1 MARRPIDKARIH
13 RVGGAALAR
22 YIRTVHRSTRRVT
35 EPADLDSFLSQ
46 NHPLILAM
54 WHGQFMMLPT
64 IKPPGLGVRIMVA
77 RHGDAATIGEALTR
91 FDMQLI
97 RGAGAGARQKDRGG
111 ATALREALRSLSES
125 YSVAMTAD
133 VPPGPARVAG
143 AGIVTLGRLSGRP
156 IIPAAVA
163 TTRYRSLDTWSRFT
177 INLPFGTIALVA
189 GEPIVV
195 PRDLDPSG
203 IADYQRRITDG
214 LDVVTQ
220 RAYVLAGADIARSLP
235 QAAPALD
242 TPPAT
247 SGWRLAAYRR
257 SMSLAEGLAP
267 AVLRWRERRGKE
279 DPTRRDERFG
289 RTRLSRPAG
298 HLVWAHA
305 ASVGETNAILPLID
319 ALRDKRPG
327 FHLLLTTGTV
337 TSAAVAQARLQP
349 GDIHQYIPID
359 SPEAIRRFLDH
370 WQPDL
375 TLLTES
381 EIWPNLILETA
392 ERRIP
397 IALVNGRLSV
407 RSYRRWSKRPDV
419 SRPIFS
425 RLDLV
430 LAQTEKIGRWFQAL
444 GCRRVET
451 SGNLKIDAPGPLADR
466 AALSILR
473 EALAGRPVLVAA
485 STHAGEESIIAQAH
499 RRLTATVPGLCTVIA
514 PRHPERARDIAA
526 ELSSNGHSV
535 VCRSTGALPAPT
547 TDIYLADTMGE
558 LGTIYRLSQVAFLG
572 KSLTHSGGGQNPIEA
587 VRAGAIVL
595 AGPHHQNFRE
605 AYQALQRHGGLVQ
618 VTSADD
624 IATAVARLFKDP
636 DEIARVRQGA
646 NVALQ
651 SLSGALRRSVDAL
664 LPFLQPDRELQR
676 AL

>member
-1 MARRPIDKARIH
+1 MARRPIDKARLH

-22 YIRTVHRSTRRVT
+22 YIRAVHRSTKRVT
-35 EPADLDSFLSQ
+35 EPAELDSFLLQ

-64 IKPPGLGVRIMVA
+64 IKPPGIGVRIMVA
-77 RHGDAATIGEALTR
+77 RHGDAAMIGEALTR

-111 ATALREALRSLSES
+111 STALREALRSLSDG

-163 TTRYRSLDTWSRFT
+163 TTRYRSFDTWSRFT
-177 INLPFGTIALVA
+177 VNLPFGTIALVA
-189 GEPIVV
+189 GEPITV
-195 PRDLDPSG
+195 PRDLDPAG
-203 IADYQRRITDG
+203 LADCQRRIADG
-214 LDVVTQ
+214 LEVVTR
-220 RAYVLAGADIARSLP
+220 RAYALAGADIARSLP
-235 QAAPALD
+235 QAAPPD
-242 TPPAT
+242 DSPSTI
-247 SGWRLAAYRR
+247 GWRLAAYRR
-257 SMSLAEGLAP
+257 SMSIAEGLAP
-267 AVLRWRERRGKE
+267 AVLQWRERRGKE
-279 DPTRRDERFG
+279 DPARREERFG
-289 RTRLSRPAG
+289 RSQLPRPSG
-298 HLVWAHA
+298 RLVWAHA
-305 ASVGETNAILPLID
+305 ASVGETNAILPLIS
-319 ALRDKRPG
+319 ALREKRPG

-337 TSAAVAQARLQP
+337 TSAAVAQARLHP
-349 GDIHQYIPID
+349 GDIHQYVPID
-359 SPEAIRRFLDH
+359 SPEAFGRFLDH
-370 WQPDL
+370 WRPDL
-375 TLLTES
+375 ALLTES
-381 EIWPNLILETA
+381 EIWPNLVLQTF

-407 RSYRRWSKRPDV
+407 RSYQRWSKRPDV

-430 LAQTEKIGRWFQAL
+430 LAQTEKLGRWFKAL

-451 SGNLKIDAPGPLADR
+451 SGNLKIDAPGPLADA
-466 AALSILR
+466 AALSTLR

-485 STHAGEESIIAQAH
+485 STHVGEETIIANAH
-499 RRLTATVPGLCTVIA
+499 RRLTATLPDLCTVIA
-514 PRHPERARDIAA
+514 PRHPERGRNIAS
-526 ELSSNGHSV
+526 ELSANGHSV
-535 VCRSTGALPAPT
+535 VCRSTGALPDPT

-558 LGTIYRLSQVAFLG
+558 LGTIYRLSEIAFLG
-572 KSLTHSGGGQNPIEA
+572 KSLIHSGGGQNPIEA

-595 AGPHHQNFRE
+595 TGPQHQNFRE

-624 IATAVARLFKDP
+624 IADAVARLLKDP
-636 DEIARVRQGA
+636 DEIARIRQGA
-646 NVALQ
+646 NVALH

-664 LPFLQPDRELQR
+664 LPFLQHDRELQR